1 MYSCT
6 DLAPL
11 KKSFYLF
18 IRIGGRAGGM
28 IRGRAGDGAGGGAEG
43 GAYLRVR
50 AAVGDAG
57 YGAGIGV
64 ATRAGGVLPVY
75 DHVRVQVVTAIL
87 VDGTPMTHVLRRR
100 RGHGSG
106 DRRPQTQ
113 TSASQSWSVE
123 QLFLLQII
131 IFQFGYFLEYVV
143 KIV

>member
-6 DLAPL
+6 DLAPF

-28 IRGRAGDGAGGGAEG
+28 VRDGAGGGAEG

-87 VDGTPMTHVLRRR
+87 VDGTPMTHVLRRDAAVMVQVTDGR
-100 RGHGSG
+100 RHKHPRHSL
-106 DRRPQTQ
+106 
-113 TSASQSWSVE
+113 SQCRAIISFTNYYFPIW
-123 QLFLLQII
+123 LFSRICS
-131 IFQFGYFLEYVV
+131 
-143 KIV
+143 